1 MLQRNISGESA
12 SIKVSIEIEEFQ
24 QPVTFT
30 CDGMFLLLELEFAC
44 ERLYTQLRKISV
56 FVIPESQGHELFMGN
71 VEEVTEERTS
81 SGSVPPSENI

>member
-30 CDGMFLLLELEFAC
+30 CDGMFLLLAMEFVFKDC
-44 ERLYTQLRKISV
+44 TPSLGHSLPV
-56 FVIPESQGHELFMGN
+56 FVIPGSQGHGVFVGS
-71 VEEVTEERTS
+71 VGEVTEQRPS
-81 SGSVPPSENI
+81 SGSENI

>member
-30 CDGMFLLLELEFAC
+30 CDGMFLLFKLEFAC
-44 ERLYTQLRKISV
+44 MT
-56 FVIPESQGHELFMGN
+56 
-71 VEEVTEERTS
+71 
-81 SGSVPPSENI
+81 

>member
-30 CDGMFLLLELEFAC
+30 CDGMFLISELEFVC
-44 ERLYTQLRKISV
+44 KTSVGGLRLYTQARPMALR
-56 FVIPESQGHELFMGN
+56 FCNSQVSGAWIACGECGKGN
-71 VEEVTEERTS
+71 
-81 SGSVPPSENI
+81 

>member
-30 CDGMFLLLELEFAC
+30 CDGMYLLLELSLLVKDC
-44 ERLYTQLRKISV
+44 TLSPGQCLSV
-56 FVIPESQGHELFMGN
+56 FVIVILFCPWVSGAGVVCGKCGKGN
-71 VEEVTEERTS
+71 
-81 SGSVPPSENI
+81 

>member
-30 CDGMFLLLELEFAC
+30 CDGMFLISKLEFAC
-44 ERLYTQLRKISV
+44 KT
-56 FVIPESQGHELFMGN
+56 
-71 VEEVTEERTS
+71 
-81 SGSVPPSENI
+81 

>member
-30 CDGMFLLLELEFAC
+30 CDGMFLLFKLELAC
-44 ERLYTQLRKISV
+44 KTCNDGLRLYAQSRPKA
-56 FVIPESQGHELFMGN
+56 FGFCNP
-71 VEEVTEERTS
+71 
-81 SGSVPPSENI
+81 